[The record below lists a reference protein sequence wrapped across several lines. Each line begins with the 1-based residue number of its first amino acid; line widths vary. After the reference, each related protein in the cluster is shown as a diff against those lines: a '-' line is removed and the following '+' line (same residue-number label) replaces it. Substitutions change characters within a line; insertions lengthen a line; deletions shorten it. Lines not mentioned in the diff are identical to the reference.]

1 MSGKEPLKCKI
12 VLIGEKGVGKTS
24 IIDRYVRNNFMLE
37 LLSTAGLC
45 YTEKTVLIK
54 DYNQSIKFEI
64 WDTAGQEKYRSLAK
78 VFYTN
83 GDAIILIYDITER
96 RSFEEIK
103 NYWINEIKANI
114 STKPSNSQIY
124 NIIIFYSICTRGK

>member
-24 IIDRYVRNNFMLE
+24 IIDRYVRNNFRLE

-64 WDTAGQEKYRSLAK
+64 FDTAGEERFRSIVKLYYGKSDVCIFTYDTTNRVLFEK
-78 VFYTN
+78 
-83 GDAIILIYDITER
+83 
-96 RSFEEIK
+96 IK
-103 NYWINEIKANI
+103 NYWIKEMKASSS
-114 STKPSNSQIY
+114 STPSN
-124 NIIIFYSICTRGK
+124 

>member
-1 MSGKEPLKCKI
+1 MSEEESLYKK
-12 VLIGEKGVGKTS
+12 VAFIGEEGVGKTS
-24 IIDRYVRNNFMLE
+24 IISRLINNNFRE
-37 LLSTAGLC
+37 LLMSTVGSNFV
-45 YTEKTVLIK
+45 TKEMLIK

-64 WDTAGQEKYRSLAK
+64 WDLAGQEKYRALAR
-78 VFYTN
+78 VFIKN
-83 GDAIILIYDITER
+83 VVVIILIYDITER
-96 RSFEEIK
+96 KSFEEIK